1 MNALR
6 ALLARLENLFHKERL
21 ERDLDNELASHL
33 ELHIAENLRAGMR
46 PEEARRI
53 ALLKLGGVEQAKES
67 VRDQRGIPLLET
79 FLQDLRFGLRMLRK
93 SPAFTAVAILTL
105 ALGIG
110 ANTAIFSFVS
120 GTLLRTFPYRDANR
134 LLILWSSE
142 PQRGWKK
149 NIVSV
154 ADFADW
160 RAQSKSFQDMAGY
173 IDNAANLSNGH
184 EAMVVNGLDV
194 TSNFFSV
201 LGMAPELG
209 QSFRT
214 GDDRPGAP
222 KVALISHSLWVQRF
236 ASDPAIPGK
245 VIQLNQQSYT
255 ILGVAPA
262 NFVVP
267 TDGQSDVQFWT
278 PFEFDPVAPERDTH
292 AMFVVGRLAPGTTQT
307 QAQQEMTLIAQRLQQ
322 QYPKSNAGWTVTL
335 ETLNE
340 SMSGNVR
347 PVLLILMGAVGC
359 VLLIACVNV
368 ANLQLSRG
376 VSRRREFAIR
386 GALGADRKRVVRQL
400 LTESILLSLSAAVLG
415 TLLAQWSVELIRKIY
430 LADDPSFA
438 AVRVDARVLLFTL
451 ALSVVTAFLFGLA
464 PAWMTSGV
472 NPQQTLKES
481 GRSSG
486 ASAKTHTLRGVLV
499 AGECALAVILLVG
512 AGLLIRTF
520 DAATRVDPGFDPHN
534 VLSFHVSLAG
544 PRYEASADRVTFYDG
559 MLEKIKSLPGVEA
572 ASIVTVPPFLGYNG
586 WGFVTEENPAPPP
599 EEEPDASYQV
609 IGPEYFQALRIPL
622 LQGRTFTLADRQG
635 SAPVAIINK
644 TLAQK
649 YWPGEDALGKHLRMS
664 PAESKSAWI
673 TVVGIVGD
681 VRRLGLAEELTPEL
695 YVPYRQYPWMNL
707 PRSAVVRTY
716 TNPMLVA
723 DAIRRSVSEIDPNEA
738 IDSVTTME
746 RIIHL
751 RSLNDRSFNMALL
764 GILAALALLLSVVGI
779 YSVMS
784 YSVSQRTQEIG
795 VRLALGARRNDVLW
809 LVLRIGAKTAVI
821 GVAIGLFAAL
831 ILSRLMSSLLFKVSA
846 ADPVTFASVAILLT
860 AVVFLANYIPAR
872 RATRVDPMVALRYE

>member
-1 MNALR
+1 MNRLR
-6 ALLARLENLFHKERL
+6 GLLARLGNLFHKEQL
-21 ERDLDNELASHL
+21 DHDLDNELANHL
-33 ELHIAENLRAGMR
+33 ELHIADNLRAGMTS
-46 PEEARRI
+46 EQARH
-53 ALLKLGGVEQAKES
+53 AAMLKLGGIEQTKES
-67 VRDQRGIPLLET
+67 VRDQRGIPMLET

-93 SPAFTAVAILTL
+93 SPAFTAIAILTL
-105 ALGIG
+105 AVGIG

-120 GTLLRTFPYRDANR
+120 GALLRSLPYRDANR
-134 LLILWSSE
+134 LMILWSSE
-142 PQRGWKK
+142 PERGWKK
-149 NIVSV
+149 NIVSA

-160 RAQSKSFQDMAGY
+160 RAQSKSFEDMAGY
-173 IDNAANLSNGH
+173 IDSAANLSNGH
-184 EAMVVNGLDV
+184 EAMAVNGLEV

-201 LGMAPELG
+201 LGLTPELG
-209 QSFRT
+209 QSFRM

-222 KVALISHSLWVQRF
+222 KVALISHALWVQRF
-236 ASDPAIPGK
+236 ASDPAIAGK
-245 VIQLNQQSYT
+245 IIQLNQQSYT
-255 ILGVAPA
+255 ILGVMPA
-262 NFVVP
+262 SFVVP
-267 TDGQSDVQFWT
+267 TDGESDVQFWT
-278 PFEFDPVAPERDTH
+278 PFELDPVAPVRDMH
-292 AMFVVGRLAPGTTQT
+292 AIFVVGRLAAGATQT
-307 QAQQEMTLIAQRLQQ
+307 RAQQEMTLIAQRLQQ
-322 QYPKSNAGWTVTL
+322 QYRKSNAGWTVAV
-335 ETLNE
+335 ETLNQ

-400 LTESILLSLSAAVLG
+400 LTESILLSFSAAALG
-415 TLLAQWSVELIRKIY
+415 ILLAQWSVELVRKIY
-430 LADDPSFA
+430 LATDPGFA

-451 ALSVVTAFLFGLA
+451 ALSVITAFLFGLA

-486 ASAKTHTLRGVLV
+486 ASAKTHSLRGVLV
-499 AGECALAVILLVG
+499 AGECALAVVLLVG

-520 DAATRVDPGFDPHN
+520 DAVTRVDPGFDPHN

-544 PRYEASADRVTFYDG
+544 PRYEAPADRAVFYDR
-559 MLEKIKSLPGVEA
+559 MVEKIKSLPGVEA

-586 WGFVTEENPAPPP
+586 WGFITEENPAPPP

-609 IGPEYFQALRIPL
+609 IGPEYFQTLRIPL

-635 SAPVAIINK
+635 SALVAIINK

-649 YWPGEDALGKHLRMS
+649 YWPGEDVLGKHLRMS
-664 PAESKSAWI
+664 TAEPNSAWM

-681 VRRLGLAEELTPEL
+681 VRRLGLAEELSPEL

-716 TNPMLVA
+716 ANPLLVA
-723 DAIRRSVSEIDPNEA
+723 NAIRRSVSEIDPNEA

-746 RIIHL
+746 RVIHL
-751 RSLNDRSFNMALL
+751 HSLNDRSFNMVLL
-764 GILAALALLLSVVGI
+764 GTLAGLALLLSVVGI

-795 VRLALGARRNDVLW
+795 VRLALGARRKDVLW
-809 LVLRIGAKTAVI
+809 LVLRIGAKTAII
-821 GVAIGLFAAL
+821 GVAIGLFASL
-831 ILSRLMSSLLFKVSA
+831 LLSRLMSSLLFKVSA
-846 ADPVTFASVAILLT
+846 ADPATFISVGILLS

-872 RATRVDPMVALRYE
+872 RATQVDPMVALRYE